1 MKQVI
6 LKIEEMVDEVGLDCC
21 SQEEVIVDF
30 NESRESLD
38 NIEKAILKER
48 KRLQRY
54 LERQQKTGELG
65 K

>member
-6 LKIEEMVDEVGLDCC
+6 LEIEEMVDEVGLDCC

-30 NESRESLD
+30 NQARESLD
-38 NIEKAILKER
+38 NIEKAIMKER